1 MTGNGAL
8 RSISALA
15 LTTRNQNDDGQ
26 LMDQHSANSTE
37 AADESSSSPAPA
49 RTKELVDR
57 ARSGDELA
65 FEVLFNRHR
74 RRVALIAGRFF
85 HQREQIEEIVQETF
99 TKVYFALDSYTNSET
114 DDDSLFAGWIARI
127 AFNTCYDELR
137 RIKRRAESL
146 ASDLSEAETGWL
158 ENRLRSKVAV
168 NDSEASSVSRD
179 LARKLLARLGA
190 DDRLVL
196 ILLNAEEMSVNE
208 IAQLMNWSTSK
219 VKVRAHR
226 ARASLRRHLR
236 KLM

>member
-1 MTGNGAL
+1 MSGDPPLLA
-8 RSISALA
+8 IPALA
-15 LTTRNQNDDGQ
+15 LGTRNPNDVGQ
-26 LMDQHSANSTE
+26 LMDQHSANSKVAT
-37 AADESSSSPAPA
+37 DESSLSPTPA
-49 RTKELVDR
+49 RTKELVDQ
-57 ARSGDELA
+57 ARLGNELA
-65 FEVLFNRHR
+65 FEELFNRHR

-99 TKVYFALDSYTNSET
+99 TKVYFALHSYTNSET

-146 ASDLSEAETGWL
+146 ASDLSEEETGWL
-158 ENRLRSKVAV
+158 ENRLRSRVAV
-168 NDSEASSVSRD
+168 NDSEASSVRRD

-190 DDRLVL
+190 EDRLVL
-196 ILLNAEEMSVNE
+196 VLLNAEEMSVNE